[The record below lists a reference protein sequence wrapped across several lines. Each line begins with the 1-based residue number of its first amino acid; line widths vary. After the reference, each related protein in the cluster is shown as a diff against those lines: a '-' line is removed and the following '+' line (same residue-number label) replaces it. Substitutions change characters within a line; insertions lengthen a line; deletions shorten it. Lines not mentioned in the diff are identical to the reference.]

1 MHHNYNKITM
11 GKEILK
17 FSGDLRIEDLAL
29 TLPKNEIEV
38 IDLEYVNFI
47 YSSAITAL
55 ASYLYE
61 KKKKGNPPIVK
72 LPPQPY
78 NIKGYLKRIKF
89 DEFSGSE
96 IDVSQQEHPPDGRFT
111 ELTLIDSFDK
121 KENFIFELAE
131 IFSNELEKNLI
142 HEILSATSE
151 LIENVLI
158 HSGDNPWCIAMAQK
172 YRSNIEVSISDRGV
186 GIRRSL
192 ARNKDLNVLFD
203 ALAVQL
209 AVRKGITR
217 DSEKFAG
224 EGLWRVKNFA
234 VNQKG
239 FFWIWSGNGFYSAS
253 PWTQGAGS
261 VPGYW
266 QGTSV
271 GFYFKRH
278 ERRW

>member
-1 MHHNYNKITM
+1 MQGSYNKIAM
-11 GKEILK
+11 EKEILT
-17 FSGDLRIEDLAL
+17 FFGDLKIEDLAL

-38 IDLEYVNFI
+38 IDLENVNFI
-47 YSSAITAL
+47 YPSAITAL

-72 LPPQPY
+72 LPPQPSG
-78 NIKGYLKRIKF
+78 IKGYLKRIKF

-96 IDVSQQEHPPDGRFT
+96 IHVSQQEHPPEGRFT

-121 KENFIFELAE
+121 KEKFISELAE
-131 IFSNELEKNLI
+131 VFSEELEENTI
-142 HEILSATSE
+142 REILAATSE
-151 LIENVLI
+151 LIENVLL

-172 YRSNIEVSISDRGV
+172 YRSNIEVSISDRGI
-186 GIRRSL
+186 GIRGSL
-192 ARNKDLNVLFD
+192 ARNKDWNVLFD

-224 EGLWRVKNFA
+224 EGLWMVKNFA
-234 VNQKG
+234 INQKG
-239 FFWIWSGNGFYSAS
+239 FFWLWSGNGFFTAS

-278 ERRW
+278 GRR